1 MRICDCWLD
10 AGGCFCLLNNN
21 SEEKKMSDSVSK
33 YFENNNGFVSNS
45 TRQSQNIDPVVEKI
59 RQELRDRSAVGL
71 KKYGTTLSENDLSLS
86 DWLEHLK
93 QELMD
98 SILYIERAKD
108 EIRDREGSI

>member
-1 MRICDCWLD
+1 
-10 AGGCFCLLNNN
+10 
-21 SEEKKMSDSVSK
+21 MSDSVSK
-33 YFENNNGFVSNS
+33 YFESNNGFFSNN
-45 TRQSQNIDPVVEKI
+45 TRQSQKIDPVVEKI

-86 DWLEHLK
+86 EWLEHLK

-108 EIRDREGSI
+108 EIKDREGSI